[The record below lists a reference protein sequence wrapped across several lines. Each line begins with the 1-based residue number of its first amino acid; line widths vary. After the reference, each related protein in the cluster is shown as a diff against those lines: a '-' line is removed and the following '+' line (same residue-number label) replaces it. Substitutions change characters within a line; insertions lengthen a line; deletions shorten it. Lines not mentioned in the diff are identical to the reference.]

1 MARKHKKKRLA
12 KAMESAGAMTAPEI
26 RPSATSEAQRKQD
39 LYVRLRSWFELELMR
54 QQVNRFQQAL
64 DCDYYD
70 GIQWQAAEAA
80 KVRARGQAP
89 IVYNEVKPTLD
100 WLIGTERR
108 TRRDFKVLARYNKS
122 QEASADAEIKTRY
135 LKYLEDVQRA
145 PFVRSQAFDD
155 QIKAG
160 LGWLEVGVTADPE
173 DDPIYMRAES
183 WRNMLHDSI
192 SAINSPDPNDW
203 RYLFRFKEVDLDIA
217 ERYFPDNIEELQRA
231 STMGEWRG
239 PMDEDWAGAWPAGNA
254 SQPEGLPMRWMDYNP
269 DADAWN
275 PRRRVSLV
283 ECWYREPTRETTGQG
298 ASSQDRVR
306 MKVRVA
312 MFTKHDLLMDIESPY
327 AHNRFPFV
335 PLWCYRR
342 KSDGMPYGVIRN
354 VRGPQDGLNKRMSKA
369 QFLLSVNQ
377 AVVEEGAIDEAV
389 MDMEDI
395 RHELAAPDGI
405 AVFAKGALSGQK
417 VQLRNGLDIAQGHLA
432 LAETDRTAVR
442 SVSGVTMENRGMS
455 GNGQSGKAII
465 AKQDQG
471 SMVTAEPF
479 DNLMLAHQMEGELKV
494 SLIEQ
499 YVTDEKTFSVTGERY
514 KLDYY
519 TMNGR
524 DPVTGVMVNDVT
536 AFKAAFVIGEA
547 PWRQALAEANFEA
560 AMTMMGQLAQAAPQ
574 VVVSI
579 LDLVFEW
586 GDFPNKAAILQRIRS
601 VTGVADPD
609 KGETPE
615 QQAAQKQKAAVA
627 KAQFEAQMAQLQAT
641 IAEAQAKGEKL
652 SAEAMAKRLEALY
665 MAAQAA
671 QVLTMAPQ
679 IAPVADELARSVGF
693 KDQAGDAALGGPVPT
708 QQTQPVPQPMQ
719 ADGALAGAQAG
730 IESPAISG
738 VEQGVIQ

>member
-1 MARKHKKKRLA
+1 MARKKKRLNV
-12 KAMESAGAMTAPEI
+12 AMETAGVISPPEI
-26 RPSATSEAQRKQD
+26 KPGPSESQRKQD
-39 LYVRLRSWFELELMR
+39 LFVRLRSWFELELMR
-54 QQVNRFQQAL
+54 QQVNRFQMAL

-122 QEASADAEIKTRY
+122 QEASQDADIKTRY
-135 LKYLEDVQRA
+135 LKYLDDVQRA

-155 QIKAG
+155 QVKAG

-173 DDPIYMRAES
+173 DDPIYMRSES

-217 ERYFPDNIEELQRA
+217 QRFFPDKTEELERA

-239 PMDEDWAGAWPAGNA
+239 PMDEDWAGAWPAGNT

-283 ECWYREPTRETTGQG
+283 ECWYREPTKETTGQG

-312 MFTKHDLLMDIESPY
+312 IFTKHDLLLDIDSPY

-377 AVVEEGAIDEAV
+377 AVVEDGAIDEAV
-389 MDMEDI
+389 MDKEEL
-395 RHELAAPDGI
+395 RYELAAPDGI
-405 AVFAKGALSGQK
+405 PEFAKGALSGGK
-417 VQLRNGLDIAQGHLA
+417 VQLRNGMDMAQGHLV
-432 LAETDRTAVR
+432 LAERDSQAIR
-442 SVSGVTMENRGMS
+442 SASGVTMENRGMS

-499 YVTDEKTFSVTGERY
+499 YVTEEKTFSVTGERY

-524 DPVTGVMVNDVT
+524 DPVTGAMVNDVT

-560 AMTMMGQLAQAAPQ
+560 AMTMLGQVAQAAPQ

-586 GDFPNKAAILQRIRS
+586 GDFPNKQQILQRIRS
-601 VTGVADPD
+601 VTGAADPD

-615 QQAAQKQKAAVA
+615 QQQAKQQKAMMA
-627 KAQFEAQMAQLQAT
+627 KAQFDAQIAQLRAT

-693 KDQAGDAALGGPVPT
+693 QDQAGDAVLPGPVPT
-708 QQTQPVPQPMQ
+708 QQSQPVPPARQ
-719 ADGALAGAQAG
+719 ADGAMAGAQAG